1 VRPRNPTDC
10 DPKPDHPT
18 NRDLSTKA
26 KRSSEPRGFAHRG
39 FTIAVIGDCQ
49 GLRPGLTIAFGVA
62 CRGRAEAERRVDR
75 LHGADSR

>member
-10 DPKPDHPT
+10 GPNPDHPT
-18 NRDLSTKA
+18 KRDRSTKA
-26 KRSSEPRGFAHRG
+26 KRSSEPRGFAHRS

-62 CRGRAEAERRVDR
+62 CRGRAEAERRVDHV
-75 LHGADSR
+75 HGADSR